1 MERYLMCSH
10 GAAKI
15 LSSAPQEAVF
25 LDTVRVSGYERYRV
39 MKAGETLYAVMI
51 DYALAIFAVGGPRMR
66 PAATRSGSCAKAV

>member
-51 DYALAIFAVGGPRMR
+51 D
-66 PAATRSGSCAKAV
+66 

>member
-25 LDTVRVSGYERYRV
+25 LDTVRVSGYFRCGRAANAARSHAQRKLREGRV
-39 MKAGETLYAVMI
+39 NGLKRL
-51 DYALAIFAVGGPRMR
+51 
-66 PAATRSGSCAKAV
+66 SGLSTQ

>member
-15 LSSAPQEAVF
+15 LPSAPLEAVF

-51 DYALAIFAVGGPRMR
+51 D
-66 PAATRSGSCAKAV
+66 